1 MSLYDEAG
9 SSNSDSGVRNG
20 VNRSLDR
27 HSLSVKRATDSTR
40 GTVAIS
46 AFKDTKSCK
55 LILQFL
61 QCVRMASGFSQ
72 TLALND

>member
-1 MSLYDEAG
+1 MA
-9 SSNSDSGVRNG
+9 
-20 VNRSLDR
+20 
-27 HSLSVKRATDSTR
+27 RARLLTPN
-40 GTVAIS
+40 VAIS